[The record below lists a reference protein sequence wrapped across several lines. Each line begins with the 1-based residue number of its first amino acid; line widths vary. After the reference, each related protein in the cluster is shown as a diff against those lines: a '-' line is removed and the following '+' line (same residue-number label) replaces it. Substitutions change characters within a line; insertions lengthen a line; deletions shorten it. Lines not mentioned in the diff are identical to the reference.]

1 MPVRSAIIMALLCLS
16 CLTAVPALAEN
27 GYNPGF
33 RTLGFWQQES
43 GIRVDVNVWYPSVR
57 APRSLSY
64 APWTIRG
71 ARNGKPVPGRFPLI
85 LLSHPSSGTRFSFH
99 DTAAA
104 LAARGFV
111 VAAPTHP
118 RDCMANMD
126 HLFLWEQ
133 LKNRALEL
141 SATMDLL
148 LADKDIGPSIDPKR
162 IGVLG
167 YGSGATA
174 ALLLGGALPDCS
186 GWMDYCRKAPL
197 DDAYCYEQ
205 PRARMDSMCAH
216 FPLDPRSLT
225 DPRVKAI
232 AAVGPVFGRLFSS
245 QGLAGLHPHLL
256 LVSLEHDDLSI
267 PSLHA
272 DALYERMG
280 RKPAHLFLDK
290 ADMSLLMAPC
300 PPSLANELPEMCH
313 DELDPL
319 RQQLFSTLTRRLAA
333 FFLEWLGTQEATEGF
348 FSLGTGE

>member
-1 MPVRSAIIMALLCLS
+1 MPVRSAVIMALLCLFI
-16 CLTAVPALAEN
+16 TVPALADN

-118 RDCMANMD
+118 RDCMENMD

-133 LKNRALEL
+133 LKDRALEL

-186 GWMDYCRKAPL
+186 GWMDYCRKAP
-197 DDAYCYEQ
+197 Q
-205 PRARMDSMCAH
+205 
-216 FPLDPRSLT
+216 
-225 DPRVKAI
+225 
-232 AAVGPVFGRLFSS
+232 
-245 QGLAGLHPHLL
+245 
-256 LVSLEHDDLSI
+256 
-267 PSLHA
+267 A
-272 DALYERMG
+272 DANYAKEFNPYTDYLYALPPRTMPTAMISPG
-280 RKPAHLFLDK
+280 PAWT
-290 ADMSLLMAPC
+290 AC
-300 PPSLANELPEMCH
+300 
-313 DELDPL
+313 
-319 RQQLFSTLTRRLAA
+319 AA
-333 FFLEWLGTQEATEGF
+333 ISRWIRAA
-348 FSLGTGE
+348 

>member
-1 MPVRSAIIMALLCLS
+1 MPVRSAVIMALLCLFI
-16 CLTAVPALAEN
+16 TVPALADN

-118 RDCMANMD
+118 RDCMENMD

-133 LKNRALEL
+133 LKDRALEL

-174 ALLLGGALPDCS
+174 ALLLGGYFDE
-186 GWMDYCRKAPL
+186 APMVGYIRQ
-197 DDAYCYEQ
+197 DAAGGAFPEQ
-205 PRARMDSMCAH
+205 
-216 FPLDPRSLT
+216 
-225 DPRVKAI
+225 I
-232 AAVGPVFGRLFSS
+232 AGQLG
-245 QGLAGLHPHLL
+245 
-256 LVSLEHDDLSI
+256 DDLVLNVVSV
-267 PSLHA
+267 S
-272 DALYERMG
+272 G
-280 RKPAHLFLDK
+280 
-290 ADMSLLMAPC
+290 
-300 PPSLANELPEMCH
+300 
-313 DELDPL
+313 DPL
-319 RQQLFSTLTRRLAA
+319 EQARTLREELCRSGITKYNVGNNADIPPLPAA
-333 FFLEWLGTQEATEGF
+333 
-348 FSLGTGE
+348 

>member
-148 LADKDIGPSIDPKR
+148 LADKER
-162 IGVLG
+162 LAYLG
-167 YGSGATA
+167 EIVDWYGK
-174 ALLLGGALPDCS
+174 L
-186 GWMDYCRKAPL
+186 L
-197 DDAYCYEQ
+197 DDAKGIIRGTLTTAVE
-205 PRARMDSMCAH
+205 
-216 FPLDPRSLT
+216 LT
-225 DPRVKAI
+225 DNKRAELKAELEKKAGASIELAFDVDASILGGVVLKVGDRVLDASLRAQLAI
-232 AAVGPVFGRLFSS
+232 
-245 QGLAGLHPHLL
+245 
-256 LVSLEHDDLSI
+256 
-267 PSLHA
+267 
-272 DALYERMG
+272 
-280 RKPAHLFLDK
+280 
-290 ADMSLLMAPC
+290 
-300 PPSLANELPEMCH
+300 
-313 DELDPL
+313 L
-319 RQQLFSTLTRRLAA
+319 RETFKR
-333 FFLEWLGTQEATEGF
+333 
-348 FSLGTGE
+348 GE

>member
-1 MPVRSAIIMALLCLS
+1 MPVRSAVIMALLCLFI
-16 CLTAVPALAEN
+16 TVPALADN
-27 GYNPGF
+27 GYSPGF

-118 RDCMANMD
+118 RDCMENMD

-133 LKNRALEL
+133 LKDRALEL

-186 GWMDYCRKAPL
+186 GWMDYCR
-197 DDAYCYEQ
+197 
-205 PRARMDSMCAH
+205 
-216 FPLDPRSLT
+216 
-225 DPRVKAI
+225 
-232 AAVGPVFGRLFSS
+232 
-245 QGLAGLHPHLL
+245 
-256 LVSLEHDDLSI
+256 
-267 PSLHA
+267 
-272 DALYERMG
+272 
-280 RKPAHLFLDK
+280 
-290 ADMSLLMAPC
+290 
-300 PPSLANELPEMCH
+300 
-313 DELDPL
+313 
-319 RQQLFSTLTRRLAA
+319 
-333 FFLEWLGTQEATEGF
+333 
-348 FSLGTGE
+348 

>member
-1 MPVRSAIIMALLCLS
+1 MHVRSVLIAALLCLT
-16 CLTAVPALAEN
+16 CLMPVPAAAEN

-71 ARNGKPVPGRFPLI
+71 ARNGKPVDGRFPLI

-99 DTAAA
+99 NTAAA

-118 RDCMANMD
+118 RDCMENMD
-126 HLFLWEQ
+126 HLFLWGQ
-133 LKNRALEL
+133 LKDRALEL
-141 SATMDLL
+141 SATIDLL
-148 LADKDIGPSIDPKR
+148 LANKDIGPSIDPSR

-167 YGSGATA
+167 FGSGATA

-186 GWMDYCRKAPL
+186 GWVDYCRKAPL
-197 DDAYCYEQ
+197 DDAYCYDQ
-205 PRARMDSMCAH
+205 PRARVDSMCAY

-225 DPRVKAI
+225 DPRIKAI
-232 AAVGPVFGRLFSS
+232 AAVGPTFGMLFSR
-245 QGLAGLHPHLL
+245 QGLAGLQPHLL
-256 LVSLEHDDLSI
+256 LVSLGHDDLSV
-267 PSLHA
+267 PALHA
-272 DALYERMG
+272 DALYERMDK
-280 RKPAHLFLDK
+280 KPAHLLLEK

-319 RQQLFSTLTRRLAA
+319 RQQLFGQLTRRLSA
-333 FFLEWLGTQEATEGF
+333 FFLQWLGTQTSPGGF
-348 FSLGTGE
+348 FSLGDAE

>member
-162 IGVLG
+162 PGLRQRRHG
-167 YGSGATA
+167 GPAAGRRPARLLRLDGLLPQGAPGRC
-174 ALLLGGALPDCS
+174 LLL
-186 GWMDYCRKAPL
+186 
-197 DDAYCYEQ
+197 
-205 PRARMDSMCAH
+205 
-216 FPLDPRSLT
+216 
-225 DPRVKAI
+225 
-232 AAVGPVFGRLFSS
+232 
-245 QGLAGLHPHLL
+245 
-256 LVSLEHDDLSI
+256 
-267 PSLHA
+267 
-272 DALYERMG
+272 
-280 RKPAHLFLDK
+280 
-290 ADMSLLMAPC
+290 
-300 PPSLANELPEMCH
+300 
-313 DELDPL
+313 
-319 RQQLFSTLTRRLAA
+319 
-333 FFLEWLGTQEATEGF
+333 
-348 FSLGTGE
+348 

>member
-1 MPVRSAIIMALLCLS
+1 MPVRSAVITVLLCLFI
-16 CLTAVPALAEN
+16 TVPALADN

-118 RDCMANMD
+118 RDCMENMD

-133 LKNRALEL
+133 LKDRALEL

-186 GWMDYCRKAPL
+186 GWMDYCRKAPQ
-197 DDAYCYEQ
+197 DDAYCYDQ
-205 PRARMDSMCAH
+205 PRARMDSMCGH

-232 AAVGPVFGRLFSS
+232 AAVGPTFGMLFSH
-245 QGLAGLHPHLL
+245 QGLASLQPHLL
-256 LVSLEHDDLSI
+256 LVGLEHDDLSI
-267 PSLHA
+267 SSLHA
-272 DALYERMG
+272 EALYERMD

-319 RQQLFSTLTRRLAA
+319 RQQLFSQLTRRLAA
-333 FFLEWLGTQEATEGF
+333 FFLEWLGTQEGPESF